1 MILIIHPEIKLF
13 YEKCNFPY
21 TRISWLKITLDM
33 LNNNLLSKAKKRETY
48 LERMAFYHSLDNL
61 NSNKVEER
69 MERNLVNKC
78 EQAYTESMKRR
89 DLTRHEIQEI
99 QINREMELYRY
110 RKLFTYDVN
119 GELEVIG
126 SQEFRKKHGV

>member
-1 MILIIHPEIKLF
+1 
-13 YEKCNFPY
+13 
-21 TRISWLKITLDM
+21 M